1 MFWFTLSFFSLVLN
15 VVTEKIAL
23 RWVSSLKR
31 LFWLVLTTEPKLG
44 KIRFD
49 QAQMLNTCIFSSK
62 MHFLATA
69 HLLLTWT
76 AGRVFCTDTILDKIY
91 FQILAQ
97 VHPMNP
103 MHHNWESGQNFLWFF
118 FLCTE
123 MQLVLHTV
131 INHKRIKKKIS
142 ISAIIVMSTYSKYLS
157 CHFCN
162 WYSKSW
168 WKMHVHLQRQWNPIT
183 KVNSNCNI

>member
-31 LFWLVLTTEPKLG
+31 LFWLVLMTEPKLE

-49 QAQMLNTCIFSSK
+49 QARRLNTCIFSSK
-62 MHFLATA
+62 NAFPGNCPFTVNMNS
-69 HLLLTWT
+69 WKK
-76 AGRVFCTDTILDKIY
+76 RVFCTDTILDKIY

-103 MHHNWESGQNFLWFF
+103 MHHNWENGQFFFSFF

-123 MQLVLHTV
+123 MQLVLYTV

-142 ISAIIVMSTYSKYLS
+142 VIAITVMSTYSK
-157 CHFCN
+157 
-162 WYSKSW
+162 
-168 WKMHVHLQRQWNPIT
+168 
-183 KVNSNCNI
+183 